1 MRQPKL
7 WQCYRPRFFLFL
19 SLMIFLGATLS
30 RLASDH
36 YWLLSAVA
44 GLDISVAIALL
55 NGGKI
60 FWRPLP
66 L

>member
-1 MRQPKL
+1 
-7 WQCYRPRFFLFL
+7 
-19 SLMIFLGATLS
+19 MIFLGATLS